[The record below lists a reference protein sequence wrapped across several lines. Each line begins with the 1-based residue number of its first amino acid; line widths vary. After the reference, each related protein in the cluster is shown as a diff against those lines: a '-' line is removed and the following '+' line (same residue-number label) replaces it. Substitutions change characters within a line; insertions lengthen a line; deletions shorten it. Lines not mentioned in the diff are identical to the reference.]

1 MLAQSLSEFLDE
13 TRARVDEALE
23 GWLPA
28 PPVCPPLVSEA
39 LRYSVFAGGKRL
51 RSALVLAAADAVAH
65 TAVARDF
72 SPAVPA
78 AGIVP
83 GNVNDVIPLALPAA
97 CAVEL
102 IHTYSLIH
110 DDLPAMDNDTLRRG
124 RPTLHVV
131 YGDGVAILAGDALQT
146 EAFALLAR
154 EPATADPSI
163 ASRKL
168 RVIHTIADAA
178 GAVGMVG
185 GQAIDLQAAGQV
197 PGRALTLD
205 AEGLQR
211 MHLRKTGALIRASA
225 ASGGIMAGAGDETVA
240 ALNQWA
246 AHVGLAF
253 QIVDDILDV
262 EGSAGELGKTA
273 GKDALSEKPT
283 YPSLFGLDRSRTLAA
298 ECADRA
304 RQILVEAKLTR
315 GWLGAIAEWVVTRRS

>member
-1 MLAQSLSEFLDE
+1 
-13 TRARVDEALE
+13 
-23 GWLPA
+23 
-28 PPVCPPLVSEA
+28 
-39 LRYSVFAGGKRL
+39 
-51 RSALVLAAADAVAH
+51 
-65 TAVARDF
+65 
-72 SPAVPA
+72 
-78 AGIVP
+78 
-83 GNVNDVIPLALPAA
+83 
-97 CAVEL
+97 
-102 IHTYSLIH
+102 
-110 DDLPAMDNDTLRRG
+110 
-124 RPTLHVV
+124 
-131 YGDGVAILAGDALQT
+131 
-146 EAFALLAR
+146 
-154 EPATADPSI
+154 
-163 ASRKL
+163 
-168 RVIHTIADAA
+168 
-178 GAVGMVG
+178 VG

-240 ALNQWA
+240 ALHQWA